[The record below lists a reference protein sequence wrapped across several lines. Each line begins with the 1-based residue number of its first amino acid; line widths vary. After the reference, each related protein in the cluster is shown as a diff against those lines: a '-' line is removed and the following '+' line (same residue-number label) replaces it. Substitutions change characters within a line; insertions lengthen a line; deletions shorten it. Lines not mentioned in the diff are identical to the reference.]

1 MAENKFIKHLKGE
14 QTAGSLLEIKNQ
26 NTPAS
31 FGNMP
36 QGTSDSNVKYSD
48 VRGDVTVVANGTT
61 AWKLNDS
68 ALTLAP
74 IVNGD
79 GTDYISNYA
88 VSGAGLWVNSTYT
101 FPSTGDPNHPVAMI
115 FNPNTKWVLKLC
127 GDNLIVNN
135 GETLELNVIITIGTS
150 NIISKQFTV
159 REQATHF
166 CKELVIDFDES
177 NTSMIKASGLATLQL
192 QVLCGTAD
200 ASARIYNGM
209 TTLTVLQRK
218 VDAAVVSGTFANVE
232 EVLRDGLLPN
242 DYFSNAAY
250 IAQITDGDTAYAVF
264 QRDGDDVALA
274 GWAQPIPDQTN
285 NAGKFLTTDGS
296 LMSWAQLTISDVDG
310 LSTELSDLQDQ
321 IDDLSGRGRFLS
333 VWNCITGLAETNPPT
348 SPYTY
353 QSGDYF
359 IVGTISSATPAVNY
373 RPDGSSYTTGVAS
386 TTVETAEVKVDDVY
400 IYDGTNWK
408 LLASSQRTYTFAGIA
423 GSPYDNTN
431 LGNALNVKVDANA
444 AITGDT
450 KCKITYDSKGLVTAG
465 ADLAE
470 SDIPSL
476 HLSKISDVTA
486 SASEVNVLDGIT
498 ASTTE
503 LNYTD
508 GVTSNIQTQ
517 IDSKASSSNKVNG
530 VALSTA
536 NGRWFGTSDSLAA
549 DVAKIVSIPAIT
561 SLEAGQ
567 MIIVQPTITS
577 TVANSTLQLNSFP
590 AYPMRYNNAAIT
602 TSTDSI
608 VWNAACPSIWVFD
621 GTYWVF
627 AGHGLDS
634 NTTYT
639 LNYSV
644 DAGQYTAGSGTYA
657 VTRYSILAQKADG
670 TWEKITATN
679 ASYSTGTSKSVNTS
693 GFILNQLR
701 YYGTTTAVAGGV
713 KIATNVMYEKS
724 ASVDMR
730 YSTNCGG
737 TTTWALGDYI
747 YLVGTI
753 GADGLFYLDTTTW
766 WSNALP
772 TTNDGKLYIRLGL
785 SLTAAGYTM
794 SFFDDRPIFYHDGT
808 GIKEYK
814 VADNK
819 QDVISDLATIRSGAA
834 AGATAVQPSDL
845 ATVATTGDYTDLLN
859 KPTIPA
865 AQVNSDWNAVSGVAE
880 ILNKPTL
887 AAVATSGLYSDLTGT
902 PTIPT
907 VNDATLT
914 IQKNG
919 TDVATFTANASSNV
933 TANISV
939 PTTAG
944 DVGAVAANAS
954 ITGATKC
961 KITYDSKGLV
971 TAGADLSA
979 GDIPDLSATYQPLLT
994 AGTNITI
1001 SSNTI
1006 SATDTTYTGSDGIT
1020 LTGTNFTNSGVRSVS
1035 TGSTNGTIS
1044 VNTNGTSADV
1054 SVYGLGSAAYTASTS
1069 YATSAQGGKADTA
1082 VQPGDLATVAT
1093 TGDYDDLLN
1102 KPTIPTVNDA
1112 TLTIQKNGTSVATF
1126 TANASSNVTAN
1137 ISVPTTTNDLTNNSG
1152 FITSSDIPVTDVTV
1166 GGTSVVTS
1174 GVAAV
1179 PAIPTVNDATITIT
1193 QGGVTK
1199 GSFTLNQ
1206 ASGDTIALDAGGGG
1220 TSIDAGFVMSFA
1232 GSTVPAGWLVCD
1244 GSAISRTNYAD
1255 LFAAIGTTYG
1265 SGDGSTTF
1273 NLPNIHI
1280 PTGAT
1285 ATVLTDGVKKTYLN
1299 TGWTDNIP
1307 KYANTYYDNNLY
1319 LVVSNQTVAVG
1330 NQNTNLIADLAN
1342 SGTLITCIKY

>member
-1 MAENKFIKHLKGE
+1 MAINKKGIVMAENKFIKHLKGK
-14 QTAGSLLEIKNQ
+14 QTAGSLVEIKNQ

-36 QGTSDSNVKYSD
+36 QGTSDSNVKYAD
-48 VRGDVTVVANGTT
+48 VRGDVTVVANGTM
-61 AWKLNDS
+61 AWKINDS

-79 GTDYISNYA
+79 GTDYTGKYE
-88 VSGAGLWVNSTYT
+88 VSGAGLWINSTYT

-150 NIISKQFTV
+150 NIISKQFTI
-159 REQATHF
+159 REQANQF

-177 NTSMIKASGLATLQL
+177 NASMIKASGLATLQL

-321 IDDLSGRGRFLS
+321 IDDLSGRGRFLAL
-333 VWNCITGLAETNPPT
+333 WNCATGLAESNPPE
-348 SPYTY
+348 SPYLY
-353 QSGDYF
+353 KAGDYF
-359 IVGTISSATPAVNY
+359 VVGTVSSATPVVNY
-373 RPDGSSYTTGVAS
+373 KPDGSSYTTGVAS
-386 TTVETAEVKVDDVY
+386 TTVETNEVSVNDTY
-400 IYDGTNWK
+400 FYDGTVWK
-408 LLASSQRTYTFAGIA
+408 LQSNAQKEVSFSALA

-431 LGNALNVKVDANA
+431 LSNALNAKQNTLTAGTNITIDANNVISSTA
-444 AITGDT
+444 YESLFKGKYNTWSDVPTVGANYPLYIDDGTHTHEPTYTDYMIVVDSSTVPGGQVPIVITF
-450 KCKITYDSKGLVTAG
+450 
-465 ADLAE
+465 
-470 SDIPSL
+470 
-476 HLSKISDVTA
+476 KISGYYQRGSVKTNIGGTEYNGYGSFDGKVQVRTDVSTGNYGTQFVVLGEDIEYQGTIYHQGEVFLEIIHNRVVYGQEYTYNA
-486 SASEVNVLDGIT
+486 QLSLGYPYEGTWRFSYRGVWATDNRNGWKGEYPIEQELPIATDQEQGIAKLYTTTGNNTDGSMTQKSITNALDVKANNTNRVNGAPLSNSASVF
-498 ASTTE
+498 
-503 LNYTD
+503 Y
-508 GVTSNIQTQ
+508 
-517 IDSKASSSNKVNG
+517 
-530 VALSTA
+530 
-536 NGRWFGTSDSLAA
+536 GTSDTAA
-549 DVAKIVSIPAIT
+549 ATTEKEVSIPSIT
-561 SLEAGQ
+561 TLDTGTI
-567 MIIVQPTITS
+567 IIVQPTITS
-577 TVANSTLQLNSFP
+577 TVANSTIKLNNFT

-602 TSTDSI
+602 TSTDSV
-608 VWNAACPSIWVFD
+608 VWNQNYPSIFVFD

-657 VTRYSILAQKADG
+657 ITRYSILAQKANG

-679 ASYSTGTSKSVNTS
+679 ANYSAGTSKSVNTS

-713 KIATNVMYEKS
+713 KIASNVVYEKS

-785 SLTAAGYTM
+785 VLADTGYTM
-794 SFFDDRPIFYHDGT
+794 SFFEDRPVFYHDGT

-819 QDVISDLATIRSGAA
+819 QDVISDLATIRSGAS
-834 AGATAVQPSDL
+834 AGA
-845 ATVATTGDYTDLLN
+845 
-859 KPTIPA
+859 
-865 AQVNSDWNAVSGVAE
+865 
-880 ILNKPTL
+880 
-887 AAVATSGLYSDLTGT
+887 
-902 PTIPT
+902 
-907 VNDATLT
+907 
-914 IQKNG
+914 
-919 TDVATFTANASSNV
+919 
-933 TANISV
+933 
-939 PTTAG
+939 
-944 DVGAVAANAS
+944 
-954 ITGATKC
+954 
-961 KITYDSKGLV
+961 
-971 TAGADLSA
+971 
-979 GDIPDLSATYQPLLT
+979 
-994 AGTNITI
+994 
-1001 SSNTI
+1001 
-1006 SATDTTYTGSDGIT
+1006 
-1020 LTGTNFTNSGVRSVS
+1020 
-1035 TGSTNGTIS
+1035 
-1044 VNTNGTSADV
+1044 
-1054 SVYGLGSAAYTASTS
+1054 
-1069 YATSAQGGKADTA
+1069 TA

-1166 GGTSVVTS
+1166 GGTSVVS
-1174 GVAAV
+1174 AGVAVV
-1179 PAIPTVNDATITIT
+1179 PAIPTVNNPTITIT

-1206 ASGDTIALDAGGGG
+1206 ASGDTIALDAGGGSSY
-1220 TSIDAGFVMSFA
+1220 TA
-1232 GSTVPAGWLVCD
+1232 
-1244 GSAISRTNYAD
+1244 
-1255 LFAAIGTTYG
+1255 
-1265 SGDGSTTF
+1265 GDGIDITNDVISVD
-1273 NLPNIHI
+1273 NL
-1280 PTGAT
+1280 
-1285 ATVLTDGVKKTYLN
+1285 DC
-1299 TGWTDNIP
+1299 
-1307 KYANTYYDNNLY
+1307 
-1319 LVVSNQTVAVG
+1319 
-1330 NQNTNLIADLAN
+1330 
-1342 SGTLITCIKY
+1342 GTM

>member
-36 QGTSDSNVKYSD
+36 QGSSDPNVKYAD
-48 VRGDVTVVANGTT
+48 FRGDVTVVANGTM
-61 AWKLNDS
+61 AWKINDS
-68 ALTLAP
+68 ALTLAST
-74 IVNGD
+74 VNGD

-88 VSGAGLWVNSTYT
+88 VSGAGLWINSTYT

-135 GETLELNVIITIGTS
+135 GETLELNVIITIGSS
-150 NIISKQFTV
+150 NIISKQFTIK
-159 REQATHF
+159 EQANQF

-177 NTSMIKASGLATLQL
+177 NASMIKASGLATLQL

-218 VDAAVVSGTFANVE
+218 VDAAVVSGSFANVE
-232 EVLRDGLLPN
+232 EVMRDGLLPN

-310 LSTELSDLQDQ
+310 LSTELGDLQDQ
-321 IDDLSGRGRFLS
+321 IDDLSGRGRYLS
-333 VWNCITGLAETNPPT
+333 IWNCTTGLAETNPPE

-359 IVGTISSATPAVNY
+359 IVGAVGATNY
-373 RPDGSSYTTGVAS
+373 KPDGSSYTTGVPS
-386 TTVETAEVKVDDVY
+386 TTIETAEVKVDDLY

-423 GSPYDNTN
+423 GSPYDNTA
-431 LGNALNVKVDANA
+431 LGNALNGKVDANA
-444 AITGDT
+444 AITGAT
-450 KCKITYDSKGLVTAG
+450 HTKITYDSKGLVTAG
-465 ADLAE
+465 ADITL
-470 SDIPSL
+470 
-476 HLSKISDVTA
+476 SDVTDITA
-486 SASEVNVLDGIT
+486 TTAEVNVLDGIT

-503 LNYTD
+503 LNYVD
-508 GVTSNIQTQ
+508 GVTSSIQTQ
-517 IDSKASSSNKVNG
+517 IDSKPANTNRVNG
-530 VALSTA
+530 APLSNTSSV
-536 NGRWFGTSDSLAA
+536 FYGTSDTAA
-549 DVAKIVSIPAIT
+549 ATTEKEVSIPSIT
-561 SLEAGQ
+561 TLDTGTI
-567 MIIVQPTITS
+567 IIVQPTITS
-577 TVANSTLQLNSFP
+577 TVANSTIKLNNFT

-602 TSTDSI
+602 TSTDSV
-608 VWNAACPSIWVFD
+608 VWNQNYPSIFVFD

-657 VTRYSILAQKADG
+657 ITRYSILAQKADG

-679 ASYSTGTSKSVNTS
+679 ANYSTGTSKSVNTS

-785 SLTAAGYTM
+785 VLADTGYTL

-819 QDVISDLATIRSGAA
+819 QDVISDLATIRSGAS

-845 ATVATTGDYTDLLN
+845 A
-859 KPTIPA
+859 
-865 AQVNSDWNAVSGVAE
+865 
-880 ILNKPTL
+880 
-887 AAVATSGLYSDLTGT
+887 AVATSGAYSDLTGT

-907 VNDATLT
+907 VN
-914 IQKNG
+914 N
-919 TDVATFTANASSNV
+919 
-933 TANISV
+933 
-939 PTTAG
+939 
-944 DVGAVAANAS
+944 
-954 ITGATKC
+954 
-961 KITYDSKGLV
+961 
-971 TAGADLSA
+971 
-979 GDIPDLSATYQPLLT
+979 
-994 AGTNITI
+994 
-1001 SSNTI
+1001 
-1006 SATDTTYTGSDGIT
+1006 
-1020 LTGTNFTNSGVRSVS
+1020 
-1035 TGSTNGTIS
+1035 
-1044 VNTNGTSADV
+1044 
-1054 SVYGLGSAAYTASTS
+1054 
-1069 YATSAQGGKADTA
+1069 
-1082 VQPGDLATVAT
+1082 
-1093 TGDYDDLLN
+1093 
-1102 KPTIPTVNDA
+1102 
-1112 TLTIQKNGTSVATF
+1112 
-1126 TANASSNVTAN
+1126 
-1137 ISVPTTTNDLTNNSG
+1137 
-1152 FITSSDIPVTDVTV
+1152 
-1166 GGTSVVTS
+1166 
-1174 GVAAV
+1174 
-1179 PAIPTVNDATITIT
+1179 ATITIT

-1220 TSIDAGFVMSFA
+1220 GSVDIDNSTITKNSDDEIQAVATINANTAVGATNPVYDWVGTLAEYTSQAVATNHPDWVCYITDDFTAQAYEAYTKSETNNNFVAKGHEVIEFQEPTSA
-1232 GSTVPAGWLVCD
+1232 NNYTWYRKYRDGWVEQGGKYDNGSLTRDFTTTITLPVVMAD
-1244 GSAISRTNYAD
+1244 TNY
-1255 LFAAIGTTYG
+1255 T
-1265 SGDGSTTF
+1265 
-1273 NLPNIHI
+1273 
-1280 PTGAT
+1280 AT
-1285 ATVLTDGVKKTYLN
+1285 ATCARN
-1299 TGWTDNIP
+1299 TGNA
-1307 KYANTYYDNNLY
+1307 ANRSGYTTIFTQSTTQLGFGYYG
-1319 LVVSNQTVAVG
+1319 VG
-1330 NQNTNLIADLAN
+1330 TSDTMQYINWEVKGMAA
-1342 SGTLITCIKY
+1342 

>member
-79 GTDYISNYA
+79 GTDYTSKYE

-115 FNPNTKWVLKLC
+115 FNPNSKWVLKLC

-135 GETLELNVIITIGTS
+135 GETLELNVIITIGSS
-150 NIISKQFTV
+150 NIISKQFTIK
-159 REQATHF
+159 EQANQF

-177 NTSMIKASGLATLQL
+177 NASMIKASGLATLQL

-218 VDAAVVSGTFANVE
+218 VDAAVVSGSFANVE
-232 EVLRDGLLPN
+232 EVMRDGLLPN

-310 LSTELSDLQDQ
+310 LSTELGDLQDQ
-321 IDDLSGRGRFLS
+321 IDDLSGRGRFLAL
-333 VWNCITGLAETNPPT
+333 WNCATGLAESNPPE
-348 SPYTY
+348 SPYPY
-353 QSGDYF
+353 KAGDYF
-359 IVGTISSATPAVNY
+359 VVGTVSSATPAVNY
-373 RPDGSSYTTGVAS
+373 KPDGSSYTTGVAS
-386 TTVETAEVKVDDVY
+386 TTVETNEVSVNDTY
-400 IYDGTNWK
+400 FYDGTVWK
-408 LLASSQRTYTFAGIA
+408 LQSNAQKEVSFSALA

-431 LGNALNVKVDANA
+431 LSNALNAKQNTLTAGVNISIVNDVISSTAQESFFRGNFSTWENVPTNVNGYKENYKHEKTPTFGDFMVVADASDYVNPDFSDDPENVAFQRNPNAFTINIIVGNNTISVYYTEIQNNYKTIRELFTSKGYTGIGCEWLKLKYTPGSPGQWYITSTSNYYENNELVSANTDHLLMNTNEPVTSMFYLSRDAGVAPIALFGGWRFSYYGIWATDGKNGWKPEYQVEDVLPIASPTEQGIAKLYNTTGQNTDGSMTQASITSALNNKVDANA
-444 AITGDT
+444 AITGAT
-450 KCKITYDSKGLVTAG
+450 HTKITYDNKGLVTG
-465 ADLAE
+465 G
-470 SDIPSL
+470 SDITL
-476 HLSKISDVTA
+476 SDVTDITA
-486 SASEVNVLDGIT
+486 TAAEVNVLDGIT

-508 GVTSNIQTQ
+508 GVTSSIQTQ
-517 IDSKASSSNKVNG
+517 IDSKPANTNRVNG
-530 VALSTA
+530 AALSNSA
-536 NGRWFGTSDSLAA
+536 SVFYGTSDTAA
-549 DVAKIVSIPAIT
+549 ATTEKEVSIPSIT
-561 SLEAGQ
+561 TLDTGTI
-567 MIIVQPTITS
+567 IIVKPTITS
-577 TVANSTLQLNSFP
+577 TVANSTIKLNNFT
-590 AYPMRYNNAAIT
+590 AYPMRYNGAAIT

-608 VWNAACPSIWVFD
+608 VWGANCPSIFVFD

-644 DAGQYTAGSGTYA
+644 DAGQYTAGSGSYA
-657 VTRYSILAQKADG
+657 ISRYSIVAQKADG

-679 ASYSTGTSKSVNTS
+679 ANYSAGTSKSVNTS

-701 YYGTTTAVAGGV
+701 YYGTTAGVASGV
-713 KIATNVMYEKS
+713 KIAANVMYEKS

-730 YSTNCGG
+730 YSTNCGA

-772 TTNDGKLYIRLGL
+772 TTNDGKLYVRLGL
-785 SLTAAGYTM
+785 SLTATGYTM
-794 SFFDDRPIFYHDGT
+794 SFFEDRPIFYHDGT

-819 QDVISDLATIRSGAA
+819 QDVISDLATIRSGAS

-845 ATVATTGDYTDLLN
+845 A
-859 KPTIPA
+859 
-865 AQVNSDWNAVSGVAE
+865 
-880 ILNKPTL
+880 
-887 AAVATSGLYSDLTGT
+887 AVATSGAYSDLTGT

-907 VNDATLT
+907 VN
-914 IQKNG
+914 N
-919 TDVATFTANASSNV
+919 
-933 TANISV
+933 
-939 PTTAG
+939 
-944 DVGAVAANAS
+944 
-954 ITGATKC
+954 
-961 KITYDSKGLV
+961 
-971 TAGADLSA
+971 
-979 GDIPDLSATYQPLLT
+979 
-994 AGTNITI
+994 
-1001 SSNTI
+1001 
-1006 SATDTTYTGSDGIT
+1006 
-1020 LTGTNFTNSGVRSVS
+1020 
-1035 TGSTNGTIS
+1035 
-1044 VNTNGTSADV
+1044 
-1054 SVYGLGSAAYTASTS
+1054 
-1069 YATSAQGGKADTA
+1069 
-1082 VQPGDLATVAT
+1082 
-1093 TGDYDDLLN
+1093 
-1102 KPTIPTVNDA
+1102 
-1112 TLTIQKNGTSVATF
+1112 
-1126 TANASSNVTAN
+1126 
-1137 ISVPTTTNDLTNNSG
+1137 
-1152 FITSSDIPVTDVTV
+1152 
-1166 GGTSVVTS
+1166 
-1174 GVAAV
+1174 
-1179 PAIPTVNDATITIT
+1179 ATITIT

-1206 ASGDTIALDAGGGG
+1206 ASGDTIELDAGGGS
-1220 TSIDAGFVMSFA
+1220 SINPGFVMEFA
-1232 GSTVPAGWLVCD
+1232 GSTVPSGWLACD
-1244 GSAISRTNYAD
+1244 GSAISRTDYAD

-1273 NLPNIHI
+1273 NLPIKSVY
-1280 PTGAT
+1280 TGKVVGNGMTIGLETNSGNAGVILLGSGAPGNAGSYLRGT
-1285 ATVLTDGVKKTYLN
+1285 TNVYGTNVGTTGNYSTLAGTDNTSVGFTQDASKTGLECETSTDGIV
-1299 TGWTDNIP
+1299 
-1307 KYANTYYDNNLY
+1307 
-1319 LVVSNQTVAVG
+1319 
-1330 NQNTNLIADLAN
+1330 
-1342 SGTLITCIKY
+1342 CIKY

>member
-48 VRGDVTVVANGTT
+48 VRGDVTIVANGTM
-61 AWKLNDS
+61 AWKINDS

-79 GTDYISNYA
+79 GTDYTGKYE

-150 NIISKQFTV
+150 NIISKQFTIK
-159 REQATHF
+159 EQANQF

-177 NTSMIKASGLATLQL
+177 NASMIKASGLATLQL
-192 QVLCGTAD
+192 QVLCATAD

-232 EVLRDGLLPN
+232 EVMRDGLLPN

-264 QRDGDDVALA
+264 TRDGDDVALS

-310 LSTELSDLQDQ
+310 LSTELGDLQDQ
-321 IDDLSGRGRFLS
+321 IDDLSGRGRYLS
-333 VWNCITGLAETNPPT
+333 IWNCTTGLAETNPPT

-359 IVGTISSATPAVNY
+359 IVGAVGATNY
-373 RPDGSSYTTGVAS
+373 KPDGSSYTTGVAS
-386 TTVETAEVKVDDVY
+386 TTIETAEVKVDDLY

-408 LLASSQRTYTFAGIA
+408 LLASSQRTYTFAGIV

-431 LGNALNVKVDANA
+431 LGNALNTKVDANA
-444 AITGDT
+444 AITGAT

-470 SDIPSL
+470 GDIPSL

-503 LNYTD
+503 LNYVD
-508 GVTSNIQTQ
+508 GVTSSIQTQ
-517 IDSKASSSNKVNG
+517 IDSKPANTNRVNG
-530 VALSTA
+530 APLSNTSSV
-536 NGRWFGTSDSLAA
+536 FYGTSTTAA
-549 DVAKIVSIPAIT
+549 ATTEKEVSIPSIT
-561 SLEAGQ
+561 TLDTGTI
-567 MIIVQPTITS
+567 IIVQPTITS
-577 TVANSTLQLNSFP
+577 TVANSTIKLNNFT

-608 VWNAACPSIWVFD
+608 VWNQNCPSIFVFD

-657 VTRYSILAQKADG
+657 ITRYSILAQKADG

-679 ASYSTGTSKSVNTS
+679 ANYSTGTSKSVNTS

-701 YYGTTTAVAGGV
+701 YYGTTTGVASGV

-794 SFFDDRPIFYHDGT
+794 SFFEDRPIFYHDGT

-819 QDVISDLATIRSGAA
+819 QDLISDLATIRSGAS
-834 AGATAVQPSDL
+834 AGATAVQPADL

-865 AQVNSDWNAVSGVAE
+865 AQVNSDWNANSGVAQ

-887 AAVATSGLYSDLTGT
+887 AAVATSGAYSDLSGT

-907 VNDATLT
+907 KLSELTGDVTITTPTTGEHLVYDGSKWKNTASSASVSWGGITGTLSNQTDLQNALNAKQATITGAATTITTNNLSAARALVSDSTGKVAVSTVTSTELGYMHGVTSNVQTQLNNKQATLT
-914 IQKNG
+914 AGNG
-919 TDVATFTANASSNV
+919 ID
-933 TANISV
+933 
-939 PTTAG
+939 
-944 DVGAVAANAS
+944 
-954 ITGATKC
+954 ITGAT
-961 KITYDSKGLV
+961 
-971 TAGADLSA
+971 
-979 GDIPDLSATYQPLLT
+979 
-994 AGTNITI
+994 
-1001 SSNTI
+1001 
-1006 SATDTTYTGSDGIT
+1006 
-1020 LTGTNFTNSGVRSVS
+1020 
-1035 TGSTNGTIS
+1035 IS
-1044 VNTNGTSADV
+1044 VDNLDCGT
-1054 SVYGLGSAAYTASTS
+1054 
-1069 YATSAQGGKADTA
+1069 
-1082 VQPGDLATVAT
+1082 
-1093 TGDYDDLLN
+1093 
-1102 KPTIPTVNDA
+1102 
-1112 TLTIQKNGTSVATF
+1112 
-1126 TANASSNVTAN
+1126 
-1137 ISVPTTTNDLTNNSG
+1137 
-1152 FITSSDIPVTDVTV
+1152 
-1166 GGTSVVTS
+1166 
-1174 GVAAV
+1174 
-1179 PAIPTVNDATITIT
+1179 
-1193 QGGVTK
+1193 
-1199 GSFTLNQ
+1199 
-1206 ASGDTIALDAGGGG
+1206 
-1220 TSIDAGFVMSFA
+1220 M
-1232 GSTVPAGWLVCD
+1232 
-1244 GSAISRTNYAD
+1244 
-1255 LFAAIGTTYG
+1255 
-1265 SGDGSTTF
+1265 
-1273 NLPNIHI
+1273 
-1280 PTGAT
+1280 
-1285 ATVLTDGVKKTYLN
+1285 
-1299 TGWTDNIP
+1299 
-1307 KYANTYYDNNLY
+1307 
-1319 LVVSNQTVAVG
+1319 
-1330 NQNTNLIADLAN
+1330 
-1342 SGTLITCIKY
+1342 